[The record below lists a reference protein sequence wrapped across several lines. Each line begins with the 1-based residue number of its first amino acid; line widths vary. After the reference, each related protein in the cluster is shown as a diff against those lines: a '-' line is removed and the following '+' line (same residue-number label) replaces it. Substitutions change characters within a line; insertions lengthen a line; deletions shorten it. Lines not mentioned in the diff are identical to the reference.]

1 MLVRD
6 RVPGDHSCLFTSL
19 ARLCGGVT
27 DKAALKDAG
36 HELRVVCADLV
47 LADEDPATRALMLG
61 HDSVEAYAAWIQ
73 DEHHW
78 GGEPEVLMLAGHFG
92 VEIVV
97 CSCESLIFLRYR
109 AEECLPPRGRV
120 YLLYTGQHYDPLI
133 GADGTLA
140 FESAPAAEVLEE
152 AALAIAREHN
162 EARSKA
168 AVEELSTELIREAK
182 GLRRRTTLV
191 QMYGGYNAERVIVDA
206 LPARKRRK
214 G

>member
-19 ARLCGGVT
+19 ARLCDGVT

-36 HELRVVCADLV
+36 HKLRIMCADAV
-47 LADEDPATRALMLG
+47 LADEDPAMRALMLG
-61 HDSVEAYAAWIQ
+61 HDTVDAYAAWIQ
-73 DEHHW
+73 DDHHW
-78 GGEPEVLMLAGHFG
+78 GGEPEVLMLASHFR
-92 VEIVV
+92 VEIIV

-109 AEECLPPRGRV
+109 ANGCPSPRGRV

-133 GADGTLA
+133 GADGTLV

-152 AALAIAREHN
+152 AALVIAREHN
-162 EARSKA
+162 EAKSKV

-182 GLRRRTTLV
+182 GLRRRTKLV
-191 QMYGGYNAERVIVDA
+191 QTYSGYEAERIMGGA